1 MSTSTFSGFTVSNS
15 ISGITTDSSHI
26 YIINSPTGSALKNV
40 LLSAYAIENN
50 FAYSATI
57 NGNGFDLKSY
67 AGSVLSTVNLAEI
80 SVNYATSA
88 IKDSAGNTI
97 RDYYASN
104 GALTSLDASDITSG
118 SLPIVRGGTGLSSAS
133 VNAILVGTATNS
145 AN

>member
-1 MSTSTFSGFTVSNS
+1 MSTPYTFSGFSVSNS

-57 NGNGFDLKSY
+57 NANGFDLKNY
-67 AGSVLSTVNLAEI
+67 AGTVLSTINLAGI

-88 IKDSAGNTI
+88 VKDSAGNTI
-97 RDYYASN
+97 CGTYAN
-104 GALTSLDASDITSG
+104 
-118 SLPIVRGGTGLSSAS
+118 
-133 VNAILVGTATNS
+133 TNHMYHQ
-145 AN
+145 